1 MRTLS
6 LFRWGGAVTLL
17 MAAGTT
23 LPASPLKAPKRV
35 VSGQSVDLS
44 PLFKWWTKHEGKRPL
59 AAWVHV
65 TGTVVGTN
73 AWGWVVEAQV
83 EKSERPN
90 RPEESSQ
97 RNKEGRRKILLR
109 EPPQQDRAEFE
120 RLSTE
125 LKNLNAQH
133 AALTGEEAQAK
144 NRADALRREQQAN
157 RRNGVRSRTLAA
169 ENRQATQVESQAKQQ
184 IKPLDQQIQELKK
197 KLSVYPNPDHYE
209 VDCFAL
215 ETLKESG
222 GMPLYD
228 HGQVF

>member
-6 LFRWGGAVTLL
+6 LFRFGGVVAVL
-17 MAAGTT
+17 MAAWTT

-35 VSGQSVDLS
+35 VSGQSVDLN
-44 PLFKWWTKHEGKRPL
+44 PLFKWWAKHEGKRPL

-65 TGTVVGTN
+65 TGTIVGTN
-73 AWGWVVEAQV
+73 AWDWVVEAQV
-83 EKSERPN
+83 EKTERPN
-90 RPEESSQ
+90 RPDESAK
-97 RNKEGRRKILLR
+97 RNNEGRRKILLR

-120 RLSTE
+120 RLNAE
-125 LKNLNAQH
+125 LKAMNAQH
-133 AALTGEEAQAK
+133 SALAGEEAQAK
-144 NRADALRREQQAN
+144 NRADALGREQQAN

-169 ENRQATQVESQAKQQ
+169 EHRQATQVENQAKQQ
-184 IKPLDQQIQELKK
+184 IKPLDQQIQELRK
-197 KLSVYPNPDHYE
+197 KLSAYPNPDHYE

-222 GMPLYD
+222 GLPLYD